1 METKQGDEQQ
11 RLINDLYC
19 AYDGDRSS
27 IFCAMCCD
35 PEKGHFYHGTAMDRA
50 AKRWKQ
56 HDNIND
62 NGSIKHDDDKR
73 PRQTRKRSETCQHT

>member
-1 METKQGDEQQ
+1 MIDFLGDCSGCGFFVYLSGKEIMETKHGDGQQ
-11 RLINDLYC
+11 RLINDLYR
-19 AYDGDRSS
+19 AYDGDRSP

-56 HDNIND
+56 HDNI
-62 NGSIKHDDDKR
+62 
-73 PRQTRKRSETCQHT
+73 QTVGA